1 MDKKILILVNS
12 LDFFLTHRNTL
23 AQKLVENGCNVE
35 VITDMQGKNY
45 TDQHI
50 MFHNFEIDRA
60 SINLFSF
67 FVKVIRLK
75 KYLSINKYDIY
86 YFVSHKSNILG
97 GIATLF
103 EFRKKII
110 FSITGLGYAFIN
122 RNFLAKLVKRLIL
135 LLYSILAK
143 KSNSIFIFQ
152 NNDDKKLFLNYGIL
166 KEKQS
171 IIIPGMGVDLQKFS
185 YKERIFFQADR
196 PIRVLFAGRLLIDKG
211 IKEFLELASRFKYRN
226 FEFHISGNLDIEN
239 PHAINLKDFNNYLN
253 ESNLVY
259 HGHIDFEKMFE
270 LYRATDI
277 FLLPSYREGFPK
289 AALEAAATGQP
300 LLMSDVPGCR
310 DCIIEGFNGFL
321 FKNGDIEEMELQ
333 LLKISDKNNL
343 KSFSKNSRKHVE
355 KNYSAT
361 YIANQYIE
369 LILATHY

>member
-1 MDKKILILVNS
+1 MRKNIDIHLNSYIWIAKLAADYMKENKKTGSIILTSSIYGLKAQDLNLYKGTEMSENLTYGVIKAGIIQGSKQMASYYGQFNIRVNTICPGGVQDKNLNKKFMSRYSIKTPLKRMAAPSDLVGVYLFLSSDLSSYITGQVLMVDGGLFNCIDCPPQLIIKKLMDKKILILVNS

-135 LLYSILAK
+135 LSYS
-143 KSNSIFIFQ
+143 N
-152 NNDDKKLFLNYGIL
+152 
-166 KEKQS
+166 
-171 IIIPGMGVDLQKFS
+171 PG
-185 YKERIFFQADR
+185 
-196 PIRVLFAGRLLIDKG
+196 
-211 IKEFLELASRFKYRN
+211 
-226 FEFHISGNLDIEN
+226 
-239 PHAINLKDFNNYLN
+239 
-253 ESNLVY
+253 
-259 HGHIDFEKMFE
+259 
-270 LYRATDI
+270 
-277 FLLPSYREGFPK
+277 
-289 AALEAAATGQP
+289 
-300 LLMSDVPGCR
+300 
-310 DCIIEGFNGFL
+310 
-321 FKNGDIEEMELQ
+321 
-333 LLKISDKNNL
+333 
-343 KSFSKNSRKHVE
+343 
-355 KNYSAT
+355 
-361 YIANQYIE
+361 
-369 LILATHY
+369 

>member
-135 LLYSILAK
+135 LSYSILAK